1 MRKKIGELSVRDKFT
16 LTGLVSVSAQI
27 FTVEQFLPGEN
38 LVVAR
43 DSHGWGRAFDVT
55 ETVYPWY
62 YAEKSD

>member
-1 MRKKIGELSVRDKFT
+1 MRKKIKELSVGDKFT

-38 LVVAR
+38 LVIAR
-43 DSHGWGRAFDVT
+43 DSHGWGRGFDEN
-55 ETVYPWY
+55 ETVFPWY